1 MMGNIFG
8 KTSGDKA
15 SGCTVSGGPAS
26 AGACGVLSSGS
37 NRAVV
42 LLVLLAMAAGLC
54 GCGPLA
60 SVAGPTYTMHVD
72 AYAESVPYGRRF
84 YILPGIMET
93 KADDAEFK
101 AVAARL
107 SGALVAKGYTHASS
121 LDQADLGLYLVYRV
135 REDGRSQFDTF
146 SQRAMGPTPRPFF
159 VPTYVREVSLEAVDM
174 ARYARNDPRHVV
186 WKINIISKG
195 PTSDLA
201 KAIPALSAAIA
212 EYAGTSG
219 ESYVEVDGA
228 GNIRPFKPSRPAI
241 PDPPL
246 PRL

>member
-1 MMGNIFG
+1 MAR
-8 KTSGDKA
+8 TSGI
-15 SGCTVSGGPAS
+15 
-26 AGACGVLSSGS
+26 
-37 NRAVV
+37 
-42 LLVLLAMAAGLC
+42 LLLLLAVAAFS

-60 SVAGPTYTMHVD
+60 SGGGATYTMHVD
-72 AYAESVPYGRRF
+72 AYAEHLPYGKRF
-84 YILPGIMET
+84 FILPGIMET

-107 SGALVAKGYTHASS
+107 AGALVAKGYAQSSS
-121 LDQADLGLYLVYRV
+121 LAEADLGLYLVYRV
-135 REDGRSQFDTF
+135 REEGRSQFDTF

-159 VPTYVREVSLEAVDM
+159 AFTYVREVSLEAVDM

-186 WKINIISKG
+186 WKINIVSKG
-195 PTSDLA
+195 PTSDLE
-201 KAIPALSAAIA
+201 KAMPALSAAIA

>member
-1 MMGNIFG
+1 MMDTIFG
-8 KTSGDKA
+8 KTSGGKA
-15 SGCTVSGGPAS
+15 L
-26 AGACGVLSSGS
+26 AGACGATSSAPG
-37 NRAVV
+37 RA
-42 LLVLLAMAAGLC
+42 LALFMLLAMAAGLT

-60 SVAGPTYTMHVD
+60 SVGGPTYTMHVD

-93 KADDAEFK
+93 KADDAEFRS
-101 AVAARL
+101 VAARL
-107 SGALVAKGYTHASS
+107 AGALVAKGYTQSSS
-121 LDQADLGLYLVYRV
+121 LAEADLGLYLVYRV
-135 REDGRSQFDTF
+135 REDGHTRFDTF

-174 ARYARNDPRHVV
+174 ARFARNDPRHVV
-186 WKINIISKG
+186 WKLNIVSKG
-195 PTSDLA
+195 PTSDLQ
-201 KAIPALSAAIA
+201 KAMPALAAAIA

>member
-1 MMGNIFG
+1 MNIHG
-8 KTSGDKA
+8 RA
-15 SGCTVSGGPAS
+15 SGSLAS
-26 AGACGVLSSGS
+26 MGVC
-37 NRAVV
+37 RAVFSGPV
-42 LLVLLAMAAGLC
+42 RAAALLVLLAVASALT
-54 GCGPLA
+54 GCGPMA
-60 SVAGPTYTMHVD
+60 SMAGPTYTMHVD

-93 KADDAEFK
+93 KSDDAEFK

-121 LDQADLGLYLVYRV
+121 LAEADLGLYLVYRV

-159 VPTYVREVSLEAVDM
+159 VLTYIREVSLEAVDM
-174 ARYARNDPRHVV
+174 ARFARNDPRHVV
-186 WKINIISKG
+186 WKINIVSKG
-195 PTSDLA
+195 PTSDLQ
-201 KAIPALSAAIA
+201 KAMPALAAAIA

>member
-1 MMGNIFG
+1 MMDNIFG
-8 KTSGDKA
+8 KTSGGKA
-15 SGCTVSGGPAS
+15 PGGAHGAS
-26 AGACGVLSSGS
+26 SSGPV
-37 NRAVV
+37 RA
-42 LLVLLAMAAGLC
+42 LVLVALLAVAAGLT

-60 SVAGPTYTMHVD
+60 SVGGPTYTMHVD

-93 KADDAEFK
+93 KADDAEFRS
-101 AVAARL
+101 VAARL
-107 SGALVAKGYTHASS
+107 AGALVAKGYTQSSS
-121 LDQADLGLYLVYRV
+121 LAEADLGLYLVYRV
-135 REDGRSQFDTF
+135 REDGHTRFDTF

-174 ARYARNDPRHVV
+174 ARFARNDPRHVV
-186 WKINIISKG
+186 WKLNIVSKG
-195 PTSDLA
+195 PTSDLQ
-201 KAIPALSAAIA
+201 KAMPALAAAIA

>member
-1 MMGNIFG
+1 MMGNISG
-8 KTSGDKA
+8 KT
-15 SGCTVSGGPAS
+15 SGGPAS
-26 AGACGVLSSGS
+26 AGACGALPSCS

-42 LLVLLAMAAGLC
+42 LLVLLAVAVLS

-60 SVAGPTYTMHVD
+60 SVGGPTYTMHVD
-72 AYAESVPYGRRF
+72 AYAESVPYGKRF
-84 YILPGIMET
+84 FILPGIMET
-93 KADDAEFK
+93 KADAAEFK

-107 SGALVAKGYTHASS
+107 SGALVAKGYTQASS

-146 SQRAMGPTPRPFF
+146 SQRAVGPTHRPLFAF
-159 VPTYVREVSLEAVDM
+159 TYVREVSLEAVDM
-174 ARYARNDPRHVV
+174 ARFARNDPRNVV
-186 WKINIISKG
+186 WKINIVSKG
-195 PTSDLA
+195 PTSDLE
-201 KAIPALSAAIA
+201 KAMPALSAAIA

>member
-1 MMGNIFG
+1 M
-8 KTSGDKA
+8 
-15 SGCTVSGGPAS
+15 
-26 AGACGVLSSGS
+26 VL
-37 NRAVV
+37 AA
-42 LLVLLAMAAGLC
+42 LLAVAAGLC

-60 SVAGPTYTMHVD
+60 SVGGPTYTMQVD
-72 AYAESVPYGRRF
+72 AYAESVPYGKRF

-101 AVAARL
+101 SVAARL
-107 SGALVAKGYTHASS
+107 AGALVAKGYTQVSS

-135 REDGRSQFDTF
+135 REDTRAQFDTF
-146 SQRAMGPTPRPFF
+146 SQRAMGPTHRPFF
-159 VPTYVREVSLEAVDM
+159 VPTYIREVSLEAVDM
-174 ARYARNDPRHVV
+174 ARFARNDPRHVV
-186 WKINIISKG
+186 WKLNIVSKG
-195 PTSDLA
+195 PTSDLQ
-201 KAIPALSAAIA
+201 KAMPALAAAIA